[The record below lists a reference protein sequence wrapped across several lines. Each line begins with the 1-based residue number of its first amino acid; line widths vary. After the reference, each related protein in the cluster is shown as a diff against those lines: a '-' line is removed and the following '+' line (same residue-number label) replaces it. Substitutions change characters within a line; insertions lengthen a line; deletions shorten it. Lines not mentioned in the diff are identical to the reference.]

1 MKNIFIILAVFI
13 TTFSV
18 AQQDRLIPSVT
29 LGECGTSPEGP
40 VFRFNNNQLQRSKFA
55 INATHYVFNVKV
67 HYIANNVPVA
77 QQEIKALDL
86 VGALNLYYKQANI
99 YFKYGGFDNIANS
112 TFLNVTNANIND
124 LYPILNNRIDIY
136 ICDLIN
142 GSINTAGSTFMW
154 SSGNTIAKKTI
165 VLRKELLPDFSSV
178 APTLTDFKYYTAIHE
193 VGHYL
198 GLYHTHQR
206 WENSTGVLKPQPDG
220 FPCGIEENYDNTQWS
235 TLGDL
240 IQDTRPDRLL
250 QKYLPPAT
258 AGYYNDCTLNSTA
271 FIPNAA
277 CGTSINVS
285 QFNPPMNNLM
295 AYYHSCRTDLSA
307 GQYDYMRAFI
317 NANTNDGGFLTNQLN
332 VDGVDSLYEPFYIP
346 GSTIAY
352 SRSYAA
358 NPTNTGAD
366 VWNCPIYTL
375 RFQKGLNYVF
385 HNSTIGTLTTTPNQQ
400 YNYSLNNHLLDVSIT
415 DLGSFVTQAGGV
427 NCFSTFEPYTSGDIK
442 SMPNLGAASYT
453 IDQLNAIEVSDPEL
467 YNTLMSNQYHIIT
480 KETDSGF
487 KDQKVIFKN

>member
-18 AQQDRLIPSVT
+18 AQQERLIPSVT
-29 LGECGTSPEGP
+29 SGECGTSPEGP
-40 VFRFNNNQLQRSKFA
+40 VFRFNNNQLHNSKFA
-55 INATHYVFNVKV
+55 VNATHYVFNIKV

-99 YFKYGGFDNIANS
+99 YFKYGGFDNIDNS
-112 TFLNVTNANIND
+112 TFLNITNSNVGL
-124 LYPILNNRIDIY
+124 LYTTPDNRIDIY

-142 GSINTAGSTFMW
+142 GGTGTAGVTYTW
-154 SSGNTIAKKTI
+154 ALGNTITKKTI
-165 VLRKELLPDFSSV
+165 ALRKELLPDFSSV

-198 GLYHTHQR
+198 GLYHTHEL
-206 WENSTGVLKPQPDG
+206 WENVAGVLKPWTGIGCP
-220 FPCGIEENYDNTQWS
+220 IEENLDNSQWA

-240 IQDTRPDRLL
+240 IQDTTPDRLL
-250 QKYLPPAT
+250 SRYLPPAT
-258 AGYYNDCTLNSTA
+258 AGYYTNCTLNSTA

-285 QFNPPMNNLM
+285 QFNPPKSNFM
-295 AYYHSCRTDLSA
+295 AYYHYCRTGFSA

-317 NANTNDGGFLTNQLN
+317 DANTNGGFLTNQLN

-366 VWNCPIYTL
+366 IWNCPIYTL
-375 RFQKGLNYVF
+375 RFQKGLKYVF
-385 HNSTIGTLTTTPNQQ
+385 HNSTIGTLTTTANQQ

-415 DLGSFVTQAGGV
+415 DLGSVVTQAGGV

-453 IDQLNAIEVSDPEL
+453 IDQLNAIEASDPAL

-487 KDQKVIFKN
+487 QDQKVIFKN

>member
-18 AQQDRLIPSVT
+18 AQQERLIPSVT
-29 LGECGTSPEGP
+29 SGECGTSPEGP
-40 VFRFNNNQLQRSKFA
+40 VFRFNNNQLHSSKFSV
-55 INATHYVFNVKV
+55 NATHYVFNIKV

-99 YFKYGGFDNIANS
+99 YFKYGGFDNISNAAYLDIS
-112 TFLNVTNANIND
+112 TSNID
-124 LYPILNNRIDIY
+124 GLYTTPSNRIDIY
-136 ICDLIN
+136 IC
-142 GSINTAGSTFMW
+142 
-154 SSGNTIAKKTI
+154 NTISSPSTTTGVTYSWVVGNNITKKTI
-165 VLRKELLPDFSSV
+165 ALRKDYMPDFSNVS
-178 APTLTDFKYYTAIHE
+178 PTLAEFKNYTAIHE

-206 WENSTGVLKPQPDG
+206 WENSTGILKPQPDG
-220 FPCGIEENYDNTQWS
+220 FACGIEENYDNSQWS
-235 TLGDL
+235 SLGDL

-258 AGYYNDCTLNSTA
+258 GGYFANCTLNSNA
-271 FIPNAA
+271 FIPNAT
-277 CGTSINVS
+277 CGTSINIL

-295 AYYHSCRTDLSA
+295 AYYHLCRTELSA

-317 NANTNDGGFLTNQLN
+317 DANTNGGFLTNQLN

-352 SRSYAA
+352 SRSYAP
-358 NPTNTGAD
+358 NPSNTGAD
-366 VWNCPIYTL
+366 IWNCPIYTL
-375 RFQKGLNYVF
+375 RFQKGLEYVF
-385 HNSTIGTLTTTPNQQ
+385 HNSTIGTLTTTANQQ

-415 DLGSFVTQAGGV
+415 DLGSVVTQAGGV

-442 SMPNLGAASYT
+442 SMPNLGGAAYT
-453 IDQLNAIEVSDPEL
+453 IDQLNAIEASDPAL

-487 KDQKVIFKN
+487 QDQKIIFKN